1 MLRVLHAQHRRL
13 SEAPERRFASV
24 RAQARTPVHAYLQY
38 MESGGG
44 SLAMVITGATP
55 LRGQAMANRPDLN
68 GAAPLDAANLLQ
80 PADHLSADVD
90 QMLGQDRPAS
100 LIVQSVSLAQARA
113 LSFSM
118 PVTADMLGVTG
129 NVVSVTFP
137 SRAAPVSVRL
147 GQVFSYSGADLDAD
161 RRVLIYPEPV
171 LVGAC

>member
-1 MLRVLHAQHRRL
+1 M
-13 SEAPERRFASV
+13 

-55 LRGQAMANRPDLN
+55 LRGQAMAHRPDLN

-90 QMLGQDRPAS
+90 QMLGQARSAS

-118 PVTADMLGVTG
+118 PVTADMFGVAG

-161 RRVLIYPEPV
+161 R
-171 LVGAC
+171 